1 MRYSAD
7 MPTLRPYTAKDWP
20 HFLELDL
27 QTAQEGLGTD
37 STESERAT
45 LRERW
50 PALLDV
56 NLGFS
61 KAGFRRPGAQLW
73 VLEGDG
79 GKYIGH
85 VWISEKDDT
94 VYCTRTLEVTTM
106 GVVVEERGKGYGRL
120 LMLKAEQEA
129 KARGIELIVLSVA
142 GHNRRAREIYDEL
155 GYETVA
161 STLRKRLR
169 D

>member
-1 MRYSAD
+1 
-7 MPTLRPYTAKDWP
+7 MPTLRPYAARDWP
-20 HFLELDL
+20 HFLALDL
-27 QTAQEGLGTD
+27 QTAEDGLGSDATD
-37 STESERAT
+37 AERAT

-79 GKYIGH
+79 GAYLGH
-85 VWISEKDDT
+85 LWLTEKDDA
-94 VYCTRTLEVTTM
+94 VSCTRTLEVTTM
-106 GVVVEERGKGYGRL
+106 GVVVPERGKGHGRF

-129 KARGIELIVLSVA
+129 KARGIDLITLSVA
-142 GHNRRAREIYDEL
+142 GNNRRAREIYDEL

-169 D
+169 E

>member
-1 MRYSAD
+1 
-7 MPTLRPYTAKDWP
+7 MPTLRPYAVKDWP

-27 QTAQEGLGTD
+27 QTAEDGLG
-37 STESERAT
+37 SEATEIERAT

-56 NLGFS
+56 NSGFS

-73 VLEGDG
+73 VLEGET
-79 GKYIGH
+79 GKYLGH
-85 VWISEKDDT
+85 LWLTEKDDAIS
-94 VYCTRTLEVTTM
+94 CTRTLEVTTM
-106 GVVVEERGKGYGRL
+106 GVVRDERGKGHGRH

-129 KARGIELIVLSVA
+129 KARSIELITLSVA
-142 GHNRRAREIYDEL
+142 GNNRRAREIYDEL

>member
-1 MRYSAD
+1 
-7 MPTLRPYTAKDWP
+7 MPTLRPYAAKDWP
-20 HFLELDL
+20 HFLALDL
-27 QTAQEGLGTD
+27 QTAEDGLGTD
-37 STESERAT
+37 ATDTERAT

-61 KAGFRRPGAQLW
+61 KAGFRHPGSQLW

-85 VWISEKDDT
+85 VWLTEKDDA
-94 VYCTRTLEVTTM
+94 VHCTRTLEVTTM
-106 GVVVEERGKGYGRL
+106 GVVRDERGKGYGRQ
-120 LMLKAEQEA
+120 LMLKAEEEA
-129 KARGIELIVLSVA
+129 RSRGIGLMTLSVA
-142 GHNRRAREIYDEL
+142 GNNRRAREIYDEL